1 MQLLFLLLCL
11 FVKPAFLQESQWAK
25 LIFQIGAPVMPAGQ
39 TVKMFCMVSFV
50 VNKYTWYRL
59 NQTTCTAM
67 NINSNSVT
75 LIVTTQD
82 SGEYKCSGYYNG
94 TRYDSNAVNLTVV
107 ERLSNVW
114 VSSTPKDLVTMEGQS
129 VTLYCQATSHPP
141 SVIWSWSR
149 LDEQGGWQKVDMG
162 RELTLSMAS
171 ESGQYFCQA
180 YSNISSLTQQQQSP
194 SHTVYIV
201 YFPMTGSVYAGVAGL
216 VLVLLAGVL
225 LPLLLLWLWRHR
237 AKEKAGQ
244 ETLATNS
251 APAKGY
257 TGPAKAPKGR
267 SQAQAGNEGE
277 VYMNCGE
284 TNQAYSDLYPTYM
297 TGDDTYA
304 TLG

>member
-25 LIFQIGAPVMPAGQ
+25 LIFQIGAPVMPAGLWRIQ
-39 TVKMFCMVSFV
+39 VFRLLQW
-50 VNKYTWYRL
+50 NKVR
-59 NQTTCTAM
+59 Q
-67 NINSNSVT
+67 
-75 LIVTTQD
+75 Q
-82 SGEYKCSGYYNG
+82 CSKP
-94 TRYDSNAVNLTVV
+94 D
-107 ERLSNVW
+107 
-114 VSSTPKDLVTMEGQS
+114 
-129 VTLYCQATSHPP
+129 C
-141 SVIWSWSR
+141 
-149 LDEQGGWQKVDMG
+149 G
-162 RELTLSMAS
+162 RETLQCVGVIHTQGLGHHGGA
-171 ESGQYFCQA
+171 ECHPVLSGHLPPPLCHLELEQVGRA
-180 YSNISSLTQQQQSP
+180 GWVAEGGHGARADPEHGN
-194 SHTVYIV
+194 
-201 YFPMTGSVYAGVAGL
+201 VYAGVAGL

>member
-162 RELTLSMAS
+162 RELTLSMAMCMQEWQGWCWFS
-171 ESGQYFCQA
+171 LPGSYCPCCCCGSGG
-180 YSNISSLTQQQQSP
+180 IGP
-194 SHTVYIV
+194 KRRPVKRPWPPIV
-201 YFPMTGSVYAGVAGL
+201 HRPKDILDLQKHQRGGVRPRLGM
-216 VLVLLAGVL
+216 
-225 LPLLLLWLWRHR
+225 R
-237 AKEKAGQ
+237 EKS
-244 ETLATNS
+244 T
-251 APAKGY
+251 
-257 TGPAKAPKGR
+257 
-267 SQAQAGNEGE
+267 
-277 VYMNCGE
+277 
-284 TNQAYSDLYPTYM
+284 
-297 TGDDTYA
+297 
-304 TLG
+304 

>member
-59 NQTTCTAM
+59 NKTTWTAM
-67 NINSNSVT
+67 NINNKSLT
-75 LIVTTQD
+75 LIVTTKD

-94 TRYDSNAVNLTVV
+94 TRYDSNAVNLTV
-107 ERLSNVW
+107 RDSPMCGCHPHPRTW
-114 VSSTPKDLVTMEGQS
+114 SPWRGRVSPCIVRPPPT
-129 VTLYCQATSHPP
+129 P
-141 SVIWSWSR
+141 SVIWSW
-149 LDEQGGWQKVDMG
+149 LDEQGGWQEVDMG

-216 VLVLLAGVL
+216 VLVLIAGVL
-225 LPLLLLWLWRHR
+225 LTLLLLWLWRQR

-257 TGPAKAPKGR
+257 TGPAKAPKGK

-277 VYMNCGE
+277 VYINCGE
-284 TNQAYSDLYPTYM
+284 SNQAYSDLYPTYM

>member
-25 LIFQIGAPVMPAGQ
+25 LIFQIGAPVMPAGLWRIQ
-39 TVKMFCMVSFV
+39 VFRLLQW
-50 VNKYTWYRL
+50 NKVR
-59 NQTTCTAM
+59 Q
-67 NINSNSVT
+67 
-75 LIVTTQD
+75 Q
-82 SGEYKCSGYYNG
+82 CSKP
-94 TRYDSNAVNLTVV
+94 DC

>member
-11 FVKPAFLQESQWAK
+11 FVKPAFLQGSQRAK

-50 VNKYTWYRL
+50 VNKYSWYRL
-59 NQTTCTAM
+59 NQTTSTAM
-67 NINSNSVT
+67 NINNNSLT
-75 LIVTTQD
+75 LIVTTKD

-94 TRYDSNAVNLTVV
+94 TRYESNAVNLTVV
-107 ERLSNVW
+107 ERLSNVL

-149 LDEQGGWQKVDMG
+149 LDEQG
-162 RELTLSMAS
+162 
-171 ESGQYFCQA
+171 
-180 YSNISSLTQQQQSP
+180 
-194 SHTVYIV
+194 
-201 YFPMTGSVYAGVAGL
+201 SVYAGVAGL
-216 VLVLLAGVL
+216 VLVLIAGVL
-225 LPLLLLWLWRHR
+225 QTLLLLWLWRQR

-257 TGPAKAPKGR
+257 TGPAKAPKGK

>member
-1 MQLLFLLLCL
+1 MQLVFLLLCL
-11 FVKPAFLQESQWAK
+11 FVKPAFLLESQRAN

-39 TVKMFCMVSFV
+39 TVQMYCMGSFV

-59 NQTTCTAM
+59 NLTAYTAM
-67 NINSNSVT
+67 NINSNFLTLLVT
-75 LIVTTQD
+75 IED
-82 SGEYKCSGYYNG
+82 SGQYACSGYYNG
-94 TRYDSNAVNLTVV
+94 TVYYSNVVNLTVV

-149 LDEQGGWQKVDMG
+149 LDEQGGWQDVGIG
-162 RELTLSMAS
+162 RELTLSMAK
-171 ESGQYFCQA
+171 ESGQYICQA
-180 YSNISSLTQQQQSP
+180 YSKILVLTQQQQSP

-225 LPLLLLWLWRHR
+225 LTLLLLWLWRQR
-237 AKEKAGQ
+237 AKERAGQ

-251 APAKGY
+251 APAKGF

-267 SQAQAGNEGE
+267 SQAQAGDEGE

-284 TNQAYSDLYPTYM
+284 TNQAYSDLSPAYM

>member
-11 FVKPAFLQESQWAK
+11 FVKPAFLQGSQRAK

-50 VNKYTWYRL
+50 VNKYSWYRL
-59 NQTTCTAM
+59 NQTTSTAM
-67 NINSNSVT
+67 NINNNSLT
-75 LIVTTQD
+75 LIVTTKD

-94 TRYDSNAVNLTVV
+94 TRYESNAVNLTVV
-107 ERLSNVW
+107 ERLSNVL

-149 LDEQGGWQKVDMG
+149 LDEQGGWQEVDMG

-201 YFPMTGSVYAGVAGL
+201 YFPMTVCMQEWQGWCWFSLPGSYRPCCCCGSGGSGPKRRPVKRPWPPIV
-216 VLVLLAGVL
+216 
-225 LPLLLLWLWRHR
+225 HR
-237 AKEKAGQ
+237 PKDILDLQKHQRGRVRPRLGMREKS
-244 ETLATNS
+244 T
-251 APAKGY
+251 
-257 TGPAKAPKGR
+257 
-267 SQAQAGNEGE
+267 
-277 VYMNCGE
+277 
-284 TNQAYSDLYPTYM
+284 
-297 TGDDTYA
+297 
-304 TLG
+304 